1 MRKMPNKGRTEK
13 NMKRIISVLLCALMI
28 VAVMVIPATA
38 TTSYT
43 FPKAAETFNL
53 TDGKDPNGV
62 SYTIANGKATVGVNT
77 YSDSCSSGYTGNG
90 AVTIPEYVK
99 DSKGTYPVTA
109 VGRNAFN
116 GSAVTSVVIG
126 NNVETIGEMAF
137 AGCEELTNVV
147 FGEKVKT
154 VSGLAFWHCSR
165 LASVTLGAVQTIG
178 SAAFWDCVSLAEVTI
193 PTTCTTI
200 MEKAFWNC
208 SNLAMANMLD
218 HCPAIGDKAFEGC
231 KNGFKI
237 GHSAGA
243 ASAFSGAGYALTE
256 TAAHAVIPTVY
267 AEAGS
272 TAIIA
277 VNIEANDGMLTNTD
291 ATISLGSVTKVANI
305 GHSYNGLYAYAAVSV
320 GTGESG
326 SKTISATVAGKTVS
340 GTLVICDHKNTT
352 TVITKSADC
361 YNEGSSEIVCADCH
375 KVIETKTVAKLDHKY
390 RDFTKDADCND
401 DGYTVHRCEFCHDK
415 YTDAVVKAFGHK
427 WGSGKIVTKST
438 LTTHGKKDVKCD
450 TCGREETHVLPFLA
464 DVDSDDTVGM
474 KDLICFIRFLNNW
487 SDISFCEDV
496 ADLNND
502 SKIDTKDLIYLI
514 CHLSGWENVIK

>member
-1 MRKMPNKGRTEK
+1 
-13 NMKRIISVLLCALMI
+13 MKRIISVLLCALMI

-340 GTLVICDHKNTT
+340 GTLGDLRSQEHHHGYHQERRLLQRRLFRNRLRRLPQGYRDQDRWQSLTTSTETSPRMQTATT
-352 TVITKSADC
+352 TDTP
-361 YNEGSSEIVCADCH
+361 
-375 KVIETKTVAKLDHKY
+375 
-390 RDFTKDADCND
+390 FTDVSFA
-401 DGYTVHRCEFCHDK
+401 TTK

-502 SKIDTKDLIYLI
+502 SKIDNKDLIYLI
-514 CHLSGWENVIK
+514 RHLSGWENVIK